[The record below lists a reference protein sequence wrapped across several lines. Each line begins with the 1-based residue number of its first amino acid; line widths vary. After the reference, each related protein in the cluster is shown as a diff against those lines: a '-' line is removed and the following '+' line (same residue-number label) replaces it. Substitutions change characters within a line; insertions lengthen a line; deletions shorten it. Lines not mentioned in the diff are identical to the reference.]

1 MEIILVGHAHTAK
14 AFKEA
19 VEMIYGEVPNF
30 HPIDFT
36 PKEGLQSLTNKI
48 ISAIDPKKASSTL
61 IITDLFSG
69 TPYKCSSRISF
80 EKESG
85 RCCRWNVLAHVIGGC
100 S

>member
-69 TPYKCSSRISF
+69 IRLSSPFPSPFLFTAILFPSQSLF
-80 EKESG
+80 INHFV
-85 RCCRWNVLAHVIGGC
+85 C
-100 S
+100 